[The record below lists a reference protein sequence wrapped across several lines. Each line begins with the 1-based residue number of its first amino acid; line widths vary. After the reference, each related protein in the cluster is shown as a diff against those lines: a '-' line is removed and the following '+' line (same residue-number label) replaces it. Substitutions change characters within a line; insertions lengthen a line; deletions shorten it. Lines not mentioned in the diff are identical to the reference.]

1 MTDAGRRRPCRSRRA
16 SASRMFHNI
25 HYANGLMRARPQ
37 LADGSARQVQSAIN
51 VEDDAGD
58 EAVAVETRDG
68 LGDCVDGCQA
78 EADADE
84 RLAASNI
91 PAGLSA
97 HHGLSMT
104 PGETAL
110 TRSGASSLARVLAR
124 LSSAPLIA
132 AKPEVPGPALRE
144 DAAVT
149 KVIDPPSPIWGKADC
164 AACQCTQ
171 NLPSKP
177 RRRARASSSA
187 KGPAPLPAEAARI
200 KWSIGATRPK
210 KASSAA
216 RSEASNASPAPDG
229 PSDAQGGGELLPVA
243 SDDRDAG
250 APGGEQL
257 RRRQSDSRTCRRR

>member
-1 MTDAGRRRPCRSRRA
+1 
-16 SASRMFHNI
+16 
-25 HYANGLMRARPQ
+25 MRARPQ
-37 LADGSARQVQSAIN
+37 LTDGSSRQVQSAIDI
-51 VEDDAGD
+51 EDDAGD
-58 EAVAVETRDG
+58 EAVADEKRDG
-68 LGDCVDGCQA
+68 LGDFVDGCRA
-78 EADADE
+78 EASGAE
-84 RLAASNI
+84 RLAAWNI

-110 TRSGASSLARVLAR
+110 TRRGASSLARVLAR
-124 LSSAPLIA
+124 LSSAPSTP

-149 KVIDPPSPIWGKADC
+149 KRATPDPPSPIWGKADC

-200 KWSIGATRPK
+200 KWSIGAARLK
-210 KASSAA
+210 KASSAI

-229 PSDAQGGGELLPVA
+229 PSDAGRRRLLPVA
-243 SDDRDAG
+243 SDDRHAG
-250 APGGEQL
+250 APGDEQL
-257 RRRQSDSRTCRRR
+257 RRRQSDPGRAADDDDMRPDSAHGDFASWDRGT